1 MSRRQ
6 RREHREL
13 FCSSRGGSETLVFQR
28 AIAGQLRDS
37 SVRGVCWRYFLG
49 ALSGPPAGWPVQVR
63 EQQAAFSALCV
74 EHCVELDHAA
84 DALTTDDVTV
94 CNPLSVDEASPYAR
108 FFAGSAL
115 REEIGR
121 DLERLHP
128 GNAFFEQPAVQRLLL
143 RVLFV
148 WSRSHPVLS
157 YRQGMHELL
166 APCVSVLWAEAAE
179 AAEARSA
186 PSAPDVDALGAG
198 APLCSGGGGGGG
210 QWGPPSWPADEATDV
225 VAQQLDELLKPE
237 FVEAAAWALFSRLMS
252 CVRRWFEHSPRPSPG
267 SAIGAASAQLSALH
281 RKCAHIQETLLMQ
294 ADPALHLRLGEL
306 GIEPQLYLLRWLR
319 LLFGREFHFE
329 DVKLLWDAIF
339 AFGVDETDR
348 HASMHADANGSHI
361 TGGEIAATVDAPSAA
376 LVLVDYV
383 ALAMLVYVRADLLSR
398 DFTFCMRRLLHFPPM
413 EEVHFL
419 VQRALQLKRTEGTL
433 VASMRRLP
441 PPPVPPPVASAALP
455 APEPWRH
462 TGTAPEPWRHTGTA
476 PEPWLIPGVPP
487 QFIDVPRAPP
497 PQSAALPV
505 SGAAVAP
512 FKFDVPTRAS
522 PSAMPE
528 SATMISSALDRS
540 SPSVATSPP
549 ALIAALLTP
558 QSLPNGS
565 AAAAAAATSPRGAD
579 TCAPRTTTAAA
590 KPIGADVMLANL
602 ISRPAPRGG
611 LMSDTLMSSSISSS
625 PHSPSDESS
634 LVSDSPGV
642 GVNLGVGV
650 NSGSL
655 AARMGAA
662 LSVIRAELGNHS
674 NAQLLRALDSAL
686 DDLDAC
692 QRELAAEDLMTDV
705 SALSSASFTRTTR
718 SPG

>member
-1 MSRRQ
+1 MSHRQ

-49 ALSGPPAGWPVQVR
+49 ALSGPPAGWPAQVR
-63 EQQAAFSALCV
+63 KQQAAFSALCV

-128 GNAFFEQPAVQRLLL
+128 GNAFFEQPTVQRLLL

-148 WSRSHPVLS
+148 WSRSHPALS

-179 AAEARSA
+179 AAEARGTPLA
-186 PSAPDVDALGAG
+186 PGTAPGVNALGAG
-198 APLCSGGGGGGG
+198 GPVSSGGGGGGGGG
-210 QWGPPSWPADEATDV
+210 QWGPPSWPEDGATDV

-252 CVRRWFEHSPRPSPG
+252 FVKRWFEHSPRPSPG

-348 HASMHADANGSHI
+348 HAPMHADANGSHI

-383 ALAMLVYVRADLLSR
+383 ALAMLVYVRGDLLSR
-398 DFTFCMRRLLHFPPM
+398 DYTFCMRRLLHFPPM
-413 EEVHFL
+413 EDVHFL

-433 VASMRRLP
+433 GASVRRLP

-455 APEPWRH
+455 APEPW
-462 TGTAPEPWRHTGTA
+462 
-476 PEPWLIPGVPP
+476 LIPGVPP
-487 QFIDVPRAPP
+487 QFIGVPRAPP
-497 PQSAALPV
+497 PQSATPPV
-505 SGAAVAP
+505 SGAAAAP
-512 FKFDVPTRAS
+512 FKLDVPTRAVNVNVPTRAS
-522 PSAMPE
+522 PSAMSE
-528 SATMISSALDRS
+528 SATTTSSGIGRW
-540 SPSVATSPP
+540 SPSAAASPP
-549 ALIAALLTP
+549 ALIAALLTQQP
-558 QSLPNGS
+558 
-565 AAAAAAATSPRGAD
+565 AAAAAAATSPLGAD
-579 TCAPRTTTAAA
+579 TCAPATTAAA
-590 KPIGADVMLANL
+590 AHDGAKPADALLANL
-602 ISRPAPRGG
+602 KGRPAPRGG
-611 LMSDTLMSSSISSS
+611 LTSGSSMSSS

-634 LVSDSPGV
+634 LGSASPDVGVNSGV
-642 GVNLGVGV
+642 GVNAGVGV
-650 NSGSL
+650 HSGSL
-655 AARMGAA
+655 AARMSAA
-662 LSVIRAELGNHS
+662 LSVLRAELGNHS
-674 NAQLLRALDSAL
+674 NAQLLRALG
-686 DDLDAC
+686 DLDAC
-692 QRELAAEDLMTDV
+692 QRELLTAEDAMTDV
-705 SALSSASFTRTTR
+705 SALSSAALTRTAR